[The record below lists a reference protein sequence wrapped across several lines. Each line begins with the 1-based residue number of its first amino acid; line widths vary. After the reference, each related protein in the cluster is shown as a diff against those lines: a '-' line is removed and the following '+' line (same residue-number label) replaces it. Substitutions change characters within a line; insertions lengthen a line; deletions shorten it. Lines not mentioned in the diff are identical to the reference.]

1 LSTNRASILFRCD
14 ASPDTGYES
23 FFQCF
28 TLAAALQRRRRGTHF
43 FSLLNPP
50 SLAQQIHRANNDWQA
65 SADPVAAPGD
75 LLATLR
81 EIYRLNAGAV
91 IVAARNVPSDYLAA
105 LRETGVLV
113 VAIDTVSAYDQP
125 ASLVINPLLAPDR
138 SMYRGARP
146 DCEFLIGRRYTL
158 VRPMFRR
165 ARTLRTQE
173 PMQPFRGIVAL
184 GDDDPLGHSLE
195 RCEQL
200 LASSRVGKV
209 DVMVRPIH
217 PQLPSLR
224 ALAEQSG
231 GRLEVAVEPSE
242 ITSRLSRAHFAIT
255 SGDGWSVE
263 MACVGIPQLIITQQP
278 DHVLNAQRLEEIGA
292 ASYLGDAASVSAGV
306 LRNAVNGLLSDSIE
320 RGCMMR
326 SGRKHI
332 DARGP
337 DRLVNGIEIMMQQSR
352 QKVVLPTAA

>member
-1 LSTNRASILFRCD
+1 M
-14 ASPDTGYES
+14 
-23 FFQCF
+23 
-28 TLAAALQRRRRGTHF
+28 QRRRRGTHF
-43 FSLLNPP
+43 LSMLNPP
-50 SLAQQIHRANNDWQA
+50 TLAQQIHRSNNDWRA
-65 SADPVAAPGD
+65 TADPVDAPGD
-75 LLATLR
+75 LLATAR

-91 IVAARNVPSDYLAA
+91 VVAAPNVPSDYLAA

-113 VAIDTVSAYDQP
+113 VAIDTVCAYDNP
-125 ASLVINPLLAPDR
+125 ASLVINPLLAPER
-138 SMYRGARP
+138 SMYRGTSP

-184 GDDDPLGHSLE
+184 GDDDPLGQSLE

-200 LASSRVGKV
+200 LATSRVAKV
-209 DVMVRPIH
+209 DVLVRSIH
-217 PQLPSLR
+217 PQLPKLR
-224 ALAEQSG
+224 ELAEQSA
-231 GRLEVAVEPSE
+231 GRLEVAVEPGE
-242 ITSRLSRAHFAIT
+242 ITTRLGRAHFAIT

-278 DHVLNAQRLEEIGA
+278 RHALNAQQLQEIGA
-292 ASYLGDAASVSAGV
+292 ASYLGDAASVTAGV
-306 LRNAVNGLLSDSIE
+306 LRNSVNGLLSDSIE

-326 SGRKHI
+326 WGRKTV

-337 DRLVNGIEIMMQQSR
+337 DRLVNGIEIMMQRSR
-352 QKVVLPTAA
+352 RQIILPTAA